1 MCPSPYIDRLA
12 SRFRLIFL
20 SLTLAI
26 AALSSMQDATA
37 QSDLAAMNQQV
48 IRLYQSGQKTEAIA
62 LAEKTVAI
70 ARQRLGADNKVTGIL
85 LSQLGNLYRD
95 TGRFADAENA
105 LKTAVAILE
114 RTGSGAQ
121 LRAGAGAEQPRRRLS
136 QPGHVFRCRETVPAL
151 ARALRQAAAGQ
162 AAQHHARQRH
172 QQSRRSLR
180 HRGQRQSRKRPEQH
194 DGGRNPGRGS
204 AVRAGAGIL
213 LCRQPRAAGFA
224 LGGRIRRR
232 D

>member
-1 MCPSPYIDRLA
+1 MCASLYIDRLV
-12 SRFRLIFL
+12 SRFRFILL
-20 SLTLAI
+20 TLTLAI
-26 AALSSMQDATA
+26 AALNPMQDASA

-114 RTGSGAQ
+114 RTGSGPNFELAQ
-121 LRAGAGAEQPRRRLS
+121 
-136 QPGHVFRCRETVPAL
+136 AL
-151 ARALRQAAAGQ
+151 
-162 AAQHHARQRH
+162 
-172 QQSRRSLR
+172 
-180 HRGQRQSRKRPEQH
+180 
-194 DGGRNPGRGS
+194 NN
-204 AVRAGAGIL
+204 
-213 LCRQPRAAGFA
+213 
-224 LGGRIRRR
+224 LGGVYLNQDMFSDAEKLFQRSSRSTTSCRRASSATSCAATASTISPFSTAPKPTPKPKTAR
-232 D
+232 PKAPTKPMTR